1 MPMRKLVIVLAAAV
15 AVTAGGCSSTT
26 VEAPRSTTEGS
37 ERDGGEDA
45 LDGGDGTDAPSG
57 AACTAPGGNCRGD
70 TNACCNGSTCVFDT
84 KNPAK
89 AVCAATCLQDSQCTS
104 GCCKVLI
111 EGSQAVCAPA
121 TYCAGSCATPGGD
134 CSTQT
139 GQPCC
144 ANAICVQS
152 TVTGTSCAARCATN
166 EQCRSGCCAP
176 LDNTGELVCSPAQ
189 FCP

>member
-1 MPMRKLVIVLAAAV
+1 MPMSRFVVVV
-15 AVTAGGCSSTT
+15 AVVGAATAGGCSSTT
-26 VEAPRSTTEGS
+26 VQAPIPTA
-37 ERDGGEDA
+37 DGG
-45 LDGGDGTDAPSG
+45 GGDGAGDVVDGGSGADAPGG
-57 AACTAPGGNCRGD
+57 AACTAPGGNCRGN

-84 KNPAK
+84 KDPSK
-89 AVCAATCLQDSQCTS
+89 AVCASTCLQDTQCTS

-111 EGSQAVCAPA
+111 EGSEAVCAPA

-134 CSTQT
+134 CSKQS

-144 ANAICVQS
+144 ANAVCVVS

-166 EQCRSGCCAP
+166 DQCRSGCCAP
-176 LDNTGELVCSPAQ
+176 LDNTGALVCSPKQ

>member
-1 MPMRKLVIVLAAAV
+1 MSKWIVVNAV
-15 AVTAGGCSSTT
+15 AGALVAGGCSSTT
-26 VEAPRSTTEGS
+26 VEAPSSIT
-37 ERDGGEDA
+37 DA
-45 LDGGDGTDAPSG
+45 GGGDGGGDPVEGGASADAPSG

-84 KNPAK
+84 KDPAK
-89 AVCAATCLQDSQCTS
+89 AVCAATCLKDSQCTS

-111 EGSQAVCAPA
+111 EGSAAVCAPA
-121 TYCAGSCATPGGD
+121 LYCAGSCATPGGD
-134 CSTQT
+134 CSART

-144 ANAICVQS
+144 ANAVCVES

-166 EQCRSGCCAP
+166 DQCRSGCCAP
-176 LDNTGELVCSPAQ
+176 LDNTGELVCSPTQ